1 MEIKFLNHGDKL
13 WVLKRKIKKD
23 RFLDMEYVKGFRDWI
38 HCDHVLQDDSHYLFV
53 DTVTDIEFEEIA

>member
-1 MEIKFLNHGDKL
+1 MNFLKQGDKL
-13 WVLKRKIKKD
+13 WVLKRKIRKD

-53 DTVTDIEFEEIA
+53 NSVDDVEYEIIA